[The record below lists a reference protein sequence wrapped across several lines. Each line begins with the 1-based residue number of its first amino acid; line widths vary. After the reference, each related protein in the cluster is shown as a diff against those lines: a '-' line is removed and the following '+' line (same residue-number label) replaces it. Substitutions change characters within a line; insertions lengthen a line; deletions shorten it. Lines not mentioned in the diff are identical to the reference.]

1 MHLKNIVAA
10 LVAFSSLAAAAPAQ
24 DSKAVV
30 RREDPQQN
38 KDQGQAKNNND
49 NKNNDQKNNSNNQ
62 KNNNNA
68 NKNNN
73 KNNNNNGNGNLN
85 IIQNIIAPNIIVVQ
99 ENLAAIDQ
107 LQQQNEIALAALVQ
121 SQLALVTQLQTVK
134 DNIRINH
141 FKALFPQANTVIVTV
156 TNLVD
161 NRNQGQQNQG
171 KPKREQQNQRYLVN
185 QLLADNGAPGNQT
198 LVMVTDPTPMQIST
212 EQAASSQTNAFG
224 AASVQ
229 LENAPAV
236 GSGNSSNQAVGGGP
250 NAALNAKSINLAA
263 FDKSAP
269 FGQIGQSVILPAGTL
284 APQLAST
291 PDPASIILPGQQ
303 GLFVQNAATFIS
315 DCATSVAGGNQVLA
329 GVATQLFS
337 SFQQIA
343 SAQLAGLS
351 GLSIYNA
358 NQAQTPSQAPA
369 VPAQAQPAAAQP
381 AAAQPAAAQ
390 PVAAQPPAQA
400 VTQPQASAPPAQ
412 AVAAPAAAA
421 VAAPAA
427 APASASQAA
436 SGSGVVIVGS
446 TPGGS
451 SAAQPQ
457 AAPAAAQAAA

>member
-10 LVAFSSLAAAAPAQ
+10 LVAFSSLAVAAPAQ

-49 NKNNDQKNNSNNQ
+49 NKNNDQKN
-62 KNNNNA
+62 KNNA
-68 NKNNN
+68 NKN
-73 KNNNNNGNGNLN
+73 NNNNNGNGNLN
-85 IIQNIIAPNIIVVQ
+85 IIQNIITPNIIVVQ
-99 ENLAAIDQ
+99 ENLAAINQ
-107 LQQQNEIALAALVQ
+107 LQRQNEIALAALVQ

-171 KPKREQQNQRYLVN
+171 KPKRQQQNQRYLVN

-236 GSGNSSNQAVGGGP
+236 ESSNSSNQAVGGDP
-250 NAALNAKSINLAA
+250 NAALNDKSINLAA

-269 FGQIGQSVILPAGTL
+269 FGQIGQSIILPAGTL

-315 DCATSVAGGNQVLA
+315 DCATSVAGGNQALA

-343 SAQLAGLS
+343 AAQLAGLS
-351 GLSIYNA
+351 GLGIYNA
-358 NQAQTPSQAPA
+358 NQGQTPSQAPA

-381 AAAQPAAAQ
+381 
-390 PVAAQPPAQA
+390 PAQA
-400 VTQPQASAPPAQ
+400 VAQPQASAPPAQ
-412 AVAAPAAAA
+412 AVAAPAAVA
-421 VAAPAA
+421 VAAPAAAAAA

-446 TPGGS
+446 TPGGP

-457 AAPAAAQAAA
+457 AAPAAAPAAA